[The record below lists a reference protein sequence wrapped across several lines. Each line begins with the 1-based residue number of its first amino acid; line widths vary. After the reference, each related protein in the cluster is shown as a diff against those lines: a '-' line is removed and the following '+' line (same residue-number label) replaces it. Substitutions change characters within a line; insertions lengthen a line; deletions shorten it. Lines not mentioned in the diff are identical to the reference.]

1 MFITDLYYKS
11 DINCI
16 PMLYLKALPVAL
28 PVVRQESQS
37 VCMNRHDEC
46 TILTS
51 QFIPQKVNT
60 KMQKLKVCTFP
71 FLFWKLC
78 PLVSHLAFQFLP
90 QVFFVHFLTCPCP
103 SSLHLFLVPSLV
115 CLYIVFSLFHPPC
128 SVIPPYCFVSHPWCP
143 VPVSNFSLCVSLC

>member
-71 FLFWKLC
+71 FLF
-78 PLVSHLAFQFLP
+78 
-90 QVFFVHFLTCPCP
+90 
-103 SSLHLFLVPSLV
+103 
-115 CLYIVFSLFHPPC
+115 
-128 SVIPPYCFVSHPWCP
+128 
-143 VPVSNFSLCVSLC
+143 